1 MCRLLTAA
9 GRNVSG
15 TLRKSVSN
23 TEYAYRI
30 RFFECVVDETQ
41 FVLLRERL
49 KKEIAAEQDSLSFYR
64 IGNNYKNEKISILS
78 NSVIQAN
85 LLKSQGVN
93 AKKCKKFYFDVL

>member
-49 KKEIAAEQDSLSFYR
+49 KKEIAAEQDSLSFIGLVIIIRMRKYQYSR
-64 IGNNYKNEKISILS
+64 IP
-78 NSVIQAN
+78 
-85 LLKSQGVN
+85 
-93 AKKCKKFYFDVL
+93 